1 MTAITKPRKEGWET
15 TGVVWNMSSV
25 LREVWPILEL
35 EEQGFGI
42 INWDWS
48 YYITQLGH
56 SKYLSS
62 GEGRPSAMAK
72 GKRSHWR
79 EASWRKGTE
88 NRVQE
93 LSWNTMTSNVGQN
106 WGRAHTCGGSCY
118 SLSAIAVLSC
128 VSTTVTLHSPFDL
141 GALLFR
147 YYPEEILTG
156 RKSGLMKC

>member
-93 LSWNTMTSNVGQN
+93 LSETRWHRTWARTEGE
-106 WGRAHTCGGSCY
+106 HTLVEGVATVFLPLQFCPVY
-118 SLSAIAVLSC
+118 LQLSLS
-128 VSTTVTLHSPFDL
+128 TVPLTWE
-141 GALLFR
+141 R
-147 YYPEEILTG
+147 YYLDITLKKYWRVG
-156 RKSGLMKC
+156 KVV